1 MSRMQSTHPSAS
13 ALLAWVAGT
22 DDAALASHVAS
33 CERCRQ
39 AAADWRTVGLQLRED
54 LVEEADAAFTGERL
68 AHQRAEVMRRVRGG
82 GARVLRFPAPAAPA
96 VHRSRVFGADLR
108 RWIAA
113 AALVGLVVGTLAGR
127 FLLDPHGPQATDA
140 SRRATEPQAGVP
152 SLPMLTGLPVSDEA
166 FLVELD
172 AAVYS
177 SSPRALRAI
186 DALTPGAD
194 R

>member
-1 MSRMQSTHPSAS
+1 MSRLRSTHPSAS
-13 ALLAWVAGT
+13 ALLAWVAGA
-22 DDAALASHVAS
+22 DDAALANHVAS

-39 AAADWRTVGLQLRED
+39 AAADWRTVGLHLRED
-54 LVEEADAAFTGERL
+54 LVEEADGAFTVERL

-82 GARVLRFPAPAAPA
+82 GARVLRFPAPSTPPSARP
-96 VHRSRVFGADLR
+96 RIFGADLR

-140 SRRATEPQAGVP
+140 SRRATEPQSGP

-172 AAVYS
+172 AAVQS
-177 SSPRALRAI
+177 SSPRALWAL
-186 DALTPGAD
+186 DALTPGAE

>member
-1 MSRMQSTHPSAS
+1 MSRPRSTHPSAS
-13 ALLAWVAGT
+13 ALLAWVAGA

-33 CERCRQ
+33 CERCQR
-39 AAADWRTVGLQLRED
+39 AAADWRTVGLHLRED

-82 GARVLRFPAPAAPA
+82 GARVLRFPAPATPA
-96 VHRSRVFGADLR
+96 GPRPRIFGADLR

-127 FLLDPHGPQATDA
+127 FLLDPHGPQASDA
-140 SRRATEPQAGVP
+140 SRRATEAQAGP
-152 SLPMLTGLPVSDEA
+152 SLPRLTGLPVSDEA

-172 AAVYS
+172 AAVHS